1 MSEKEIRKIVEIDAA
16 PEVVFKAL
24 TDPKEL
30 TNWLPDAAM
39 LEPKVGGKFK
49 FSFYKD
55 SARACEKRDGD
66 SFNEGRI
73 LEFVPN
79 KKLVYTWQWTDVAD
93 FAETIV
99 TWELEQVG
107 NKTRLTLTH
116 SGFTGKEPS
125 NKSAKDHDEGWSIH
139 LNELISNYKK
149 IN

>member
-1 MSEKEIRKIVEIDAA
+1 MTEIRKTVEIEAS

-49 FSFYKD
+49 FSFYKN
-55 SARACEKRDGD
+55 SVRSCGKRNSD

-73 LEFVPN
+73 LEFVQN
-79 KKLVYTWQWTDVAD
+79 KKLVYTWKWTDVPD
-93 FAETIV
+93 FPETVV
-99 TWELEQVG
+99 TWELERVG
-107 NKTRLTLTH
+107 KDKTRLTLIH

-125 NKSAKDHDEGWSIH
+125 NKSAKDHDEGWSLH
-139 LNELISNYKK
+139 LNELVSHYKK
-149 IN
+149 

>member
-1 MSEKEIRKIVEIDAA
+1 MTGNKIKKIVEINAS

-24 TDPKEL
+24 ADPKEL

-39 LEPKVGGKFK
+39 LEPKLGGKFK

-55 SARACEKRDGD
+55 SARACGKRDGD

-79 KKLVYTWQWTDVAD
+79 KKLVYTWQWTDVPD
-93 FAETIV
+93 FPETIV
-99 TWELEQVG
+99 KWELEQVDK
-107 NKTRLTLTH
+107 NMTRLTLTH

-125 NKSAKDHDEGWSIH
+125 HKNAKDHDEGWSLH
-139 LNELISNYKK
+139 LNELIARYKK
-149 IN
+149 